1 VRAVLLLPAAAA
13 ALAAAGAAASATVP
27 ARAAALPVA
36 SAAPSMR
43 AGAFSAARA
52 APRSAALLERHRPV
66 LRYDSDER
74 RFAVSV
80 RALTDAS
87 EIDRDRAARRRVPAP
102 RFLGARY
109 ADGPPAEPDD
119 RLVPVR
125 DRRVG
130 RPRVYG
136 RAARDGRGRLWLQY
150 WLFFTDNPQDRGIVR
165 TGRHTGDWEL
175 LQVRVGRGNRPVE
188 ATFAQHTWAE
198 GCAWTEVERRG
209 SAPVVYVANGSHA
222 LYPRAGKAD
231 RPWPDPNDEAD
242 GRGRRVRP
250 PLQVV
255 DARSPRWMGWPGRWG
270 EDGGGWVPGE
280 QASPRGP
287 AFQPE
292 RWDDPGAF
300 HAGEARDC
308 GAGPPGRP
316 WQTAVTVVLAL
327 ALAAAGLR
335 AARRSYNRRP

>member
-1 VRAVLLLPAAAA
+1 VRGAWLLRAAAA
-13 ALAAAGAAASATVP
+13 AGSAALGL
-27 ARAAALPVA
+27 AALPPA
-36 SAAPSMR
+36 SAAPR
-43 AGAFSAARA
+43 E
-52 APRSAALLERHRPV
+52 AALLERHRPV
-66 LRYDSDER
+66 FRYDSDER

-80 RALTDAS
+80 RALTDVS
-87 EIDRDRAARRRVPAP
+87 EVDRTRGGRRRVPAP

-109 ADGPPAEPDD
+109 ADGPRAGPED
-119 RLVPVR
+119 RLVPAGDARAGPV
-125 DRRVG
+125 
-130 RPRVYG
+130 RVYG

-175 LQVRVGRGNRPVE
+175 LQVRLGRRNRPIE

-198 GCAWTEVERRG
+198 GCAWSDVERRG

-222 LYPRAGKAD
+222 LYPRAGRAD

-255 DARSPRWMGWPGRWG
+255 DARSPRWMAWPGRWG

-280 QASPRGP
+280 QPSPRGP

-300 HAGEARDC
+300 HADEARGC
-308 GAGPPGRP
+308 GEGPPGRT
-316 WQTAVTVVLAL
+316 WQTALTIVLAL
-327 ALAAAGLR
+327 ALAAVALR